1 MIERLPYGVLLASL
15 AAALLVL
22 LFIALGQGA
31 YPLSTGQVMRALAAG
46 GTDDA
51 AQAGLSDSAVRVV
64 WELRMPRMMAAVLV
78 GAALSAAGA
87 AYQTMFRNPLVSP
100 DILGVSSGAGLGAI
114 LGIYL
119 NATLLGV
126 QAAAFIGGLL
136 AVGCVVLLA
145 KLLRQH
151 PPVLI
156 LVLAGMAVATLLG
169 SGISLLKILAD
180 PYSQLPSM
188 TFWLLGG
195 LGAVRGGEVWPALL
209 MVAASLLPVC
219 LLRWRINVL
228 ALQDDEAR
236 SLGMPVSA
244 LRALLIVCATWMTA
258 VCVALAGIIG
268 WVGLLIPHMARLL
281 VGPDFARMLPVC
293 LLLGAA
299 FLLLADTL
307 ARSIGT
313 LELPLG
319 VLTALVGAPGFL
331 VLLARSGRQR

>member
-1 MIERLPYGVLLASL
+1 M
-15 AAALLVL
+15 
-22 LFIALGQGA
+22 Q
-31 YPLSTGQVMRALAAG
+31 
-46 GTDDA
+46 D
-51 AQAGLSDSAVRVV
+51 QATRVV
-64 WELRMPRMMAAVLV
+64 WELRLPRIAAALVV
-78 GAALSAAGA
+78 GAALSTAGA

-114 LGIYL
+114 LAIYL
-119 NATLLGV
+119 NWSLFGV
-126 QAAAFIGGLL
+126 QMAAFVGGLL
-136 AVGCVVLLA
+136 AVGIVLSLA
-145 KLLRQH
+145 RTLRHH
-151 PPVLI
+151 PPILI
-156 LVLAGMAVATLLG
+156 LVLAGMAVGTLLG
-169 SGISLLKILAD
+169 AGLSLIKILAD

-195 LGAVRGGEVWPALL
+195 LSAVRSYEVWPAVM
-209 MVAASLLPVC
+209 MVGACIIPIW

-244 LRALLIVCATWMTA
+244 LRGLLIVCATLMTA

-268 WVGLLIPHMARLL
+268 WVGLLIPHVARLL
-281 VGPDFARMLPVC
+281 VGPDFSRLLPVC
-293 LLLGAA
+293 LIVGAA
-299 FLLLADTL
+299 FLLLTDTL

-331 VLLARSGRQR
+331 LLLARGARQK

>member
-1 MIERLPYGVLLASL
+1 MKVGFPYGLLLLLLGLILAVL
-15 AAALLVL
+15 VV
-22 LFIALGQGA
+22 FALGQGA
-31 YPLSTGQVMRALAAG
+31 YPLSGVEVLHALVFGFNSDPAAG
-46 GTDDA
+46 
-51 AQAGLSDSAVRVV
+51 QSQAVRVV
-64 WELRMPRMMAAVLV
+64 WDLRLPRIAAALLV
-78 GAALSAAGA
+78 GAALSTAGA

-114 LGIYL
+114 LAIYL
-119 NATLLGV
+119 NFSLFGV
-126 QAAAFIGGLL
+126 QMAAFVGGLL
-136 AVGCVVLLA
+136 AVGMVLSLA
-145 KLLRQH
+145 RMLRHH

-156 LVLAGMAVATLLG
+156 LVLAGMAVGTLLG
-169 SGISLLKILAD
+169 AALSLIKILAD

-195 LGAVRGGEVWPALL
+195 LSAVRSYEVWPAAM
-209 MVAASLLPVC
+209 MVSACIIPVW

-236 SLGMPVSA
+236 SLGMPVPA
-244 LRALLIVCATWMTA
+244 LRCLLIVCATLMTA

-268 WVGLLIPHMARLL
+268 WVGLLIPHAARLL
-281 VGPDFARMLPVC
+281 VGPDFSRLLPVC
-293 LLLGAA
+293 LLVGAA
-299 FLLLADTL
+299 FLLLTDTL

-331 VLLARSGRQR
+331 LLLARGARQR

>member
-1 MIERLPYGVLLASL
+1 MMERLSY
-15 AAALLVL
+15 AALLSGLMLVL
-22 LFIALGQGA
+22 AVLVVLALGQGA
-31 YPLSTGQVMRALAAG
+31 YPLDGGQVLHALAAG
-46 GTDDA
+46 AGARETDDGA
-51 AQAGLSDSAVRVV
+51 RVV
-64 WELRMPRMMAAVLV
+64 WELRLPRITAALLV

-100 DILGVSSGAGLGAI
+100 DILGVSSGAGLGAM
-114 LGIYL
+114 LGIFL

-126 QAAAFIGGLL
+126 QLAAFAGGLL
-136 AVGCVVLLA
+136 AVGGVLALA
-145 KLLRQH
+145 RRLRRH
-151 PPVLI
+151 PPVLV
-156 LVLAGMAVATLLG
+156 LVLAGMATATLLG
-169 SGISLLKILAD
+169 AGISLIKILAD

-195 LGAVRGGEVWPALL
+195 LSAVRSHETLPAAL
-209 MVAASLLPVC
+209 MVLCSLLPVW

-244 LRALLIVCATWMTA
+244 LRLGLIVCATLMTA
-258 VCVALAGIIG
+258 VSVALAGIIG
-268 WVGLLIPHMARLL
+268 WVGLLVPHMARLL
-281 VGPDFARMLPVC
+281 AGPDFSRLLPVC
-293 LLLGAA
+293 IVLGAA

-307 ARSIGT
+307 ARSLGT

-331 VLLARSGRQR
+331 LLLARSGRPA

>member
-1 MIERLPYGVLLASL
+1 MKAGLPYGVLL
-15 AAALLVL
+15 LVL
-22 LFIALGQGA
+22 GLILAVLVVFALGQGA
-31 YPLSTGQVMRALAAG
+31 YPLSGPDVLRALAAG
-46 GTDDA
+46 FSSDPEA
-51 AQAGLSDSAVRVV
+51 AHNQAVRVV
-64 WELRMPRMMAAVLV
+64 WDLRLPRIAAALLV
-78 GAALSAAGA
+78 GAALSTAGA

-114 LGIYL
+114 LAIYL
-119 NATLLGV
+119 NLSMFGV
-126 QAAAFIGGLL
+126 QMAAFVGGLL
-136 AVGCVVLLA
+136 AVGIVLSLA
-145 KLLRQH
+145 RMLLHH
-151 PPVLI
+151 PPILI
-156 LVLAGMAVATLLG
+156 LVLAGMAVGTLLG
-169 SGISLLKILAD
+169 AALSLVKILAD

-195 LGAVRGGEVWPALL
+195 LSAVRSYEVWPAAMIVL
-209 MVAASLLPVC
+209 ACIIPVC

-244 LRALLIVCATWMTA
+244 LRCLLIVCATLMTA

-268 WVGLLIPHMARLL
+268 WVGLLIPHVARLL
-281 VGPDFARMLPVC
+281 VGPDFSRLLPVC
-293 LLLGAA
+293 LLVGAA
-299 FLLLADTL
+299 FLLLTDTL

-331 VLLARSGRQR
+331 LLLARGARQR

>member
-1 MIERLPYGVLLASL
+1 MKTGLPYGLL
-15 AAALLVL
+15 LLVL
-22 LFIALGQGA
+22 GLILAVLVVFALGQGA
-31 YPLSTGQVMRALAAG
+31 YPLSGPDVLRALAAG
-46 GTDDA
+46 FSSDPEA
-51 AQAGLSDSAVRVV
+51 AHTQAVRVV
-64 WELRMPRMMAAVLV
+64 WDLRLPRIAAALLV
-78 GAALSAAGA
+78 GAALSTAGA

-114 LGIYL
+114 LAIYL
-119 NATLLGV
+119 NLSMFGV
-126 QAAAFIGGLL
+126 QMAAFVGGLL
-136 AVGCVVLLA
+136 AVGIVLSLA
-145 KLLRQH
+145 RMLRHH
-151 PPVLI
+151 PPILI
-156 LVLAGMAVATLLG
+156 LVLAGMAVGTLLG
-169 SGISLLKILAD
+169 AALSLVKILAD

-195 LGAVRGGEVWPALL
+195 LSAVRSYEVWPAAMIVL
-209 MVAASLLPVC
+209 ACIIPVC

-244 LRALLIVCATWMTA
+244 LRCLLIVCATLMTA

-268 WVGLLIPHMARLL
+268 WVGLLIPHVARLL
-281 VGPDFARMLPVC
+281 VGPDFSRLLPVC
-293 LLLGAA
+293 LLVGAA
-299 FLLLADTL
+299 FLLLTDTL

-331 VLLARSGRQR
+331 LLLARGARQR

>member
-1 MIERLPYGVLLASL
+1 MKASLPYGLLLLLLGLILAVL
-15 AAALLVL
+15 VV
-22 LFIALGQGA
+22 FALGQGA
-31 YPLSTGQVMRALAAG
+31 YPLSGTEVLRALAAG
-46 GTDDA
+46 FGNDPE
-51 AQAGLSDSAVRVV
+51 AGQNQAVRVV
-64 WELRMPRMMAAVLV
+64 WDLRLPRIAAALLV
-78 GAALSAAGA
+78 GAALSTAGA

-114 LGIYL
+114 LAIYL
-119 NATLLGV
+119 NFSLFGV
-126 QAAAFIGGLL
+126 QMAAFVGGLL
-136 AVGCVVLLA
+136 AVGIVLSLA
-145 KLLRQH
+145 RMLRHH
-151 PPVLI
+151 PPILI
-156 LVLAGMAVATLLG
+156 LVLAGMAVGTLLG
-169 SGISLLKILAD
+169 AALSLIKILAD

-195 LGAVRGGEVWPALL
+195 LSAVRSYEVWPAAM
-209 MVAASLLPVC
+209 MVLACIVPVW

-244 LRALLIVCATWMTA
+244 LRCLLIVCATLMTA

-268 WVGLLIPHMARLL
+268 WVGLLIPHAARLL
-281 VGPDFARMLPVC
+281 VGPDFSRLLPVC
-293 LLLGAA
+293 LLVGAA
-299 FLLLADTL
+299 FLLLTDTL

-331 VLLARSGRQR
+331 LLLARGARQR

>member
-1 MIERLPYGVLLASL
+1 MTSGLRYGLLLMALTLALAVLL
-15 AAALLVL
+15 V
-22 LFIALGQGA
+22 FALGQGA
-31 YPLSTGQVMRALAAG
+31 YPLSGPQVLRALVAG
-46 GTDDA
+46 FSTDSGAVQD
-51 AQAGLSDSAVRVV
+51 QATRVV
-64 WELRMPRMMAAVLV
+64 WELRLPRIAAALVV
-78 GAALSAAGA
+78 GAALSTAGA

-114 LGIYL
+114 LAIYL
-119 NATLLGV
+119 NWSLFGV
-126 QAAAFIGGLL
+126 QMAAFVGGLL
-136 AVGCVVLLA
+136 AVGIVLSLA
-145 KLLRQH
+145 RTLRHH
-151 PPVLI
+151 PPILI
-156 LVLAGMAVATLLG
+156 LVLAGMAVGTLLG
-169 SGISLLKILAD
+169 AGLSLIKILAD

-195 LGAVRGGEVWPALL
+195 LSAVRSYEVWPAVM
-209 MVAASLLPVC
+209 MVGACIIPIW

-244 LRALLIVCATWMTA
+244 LRGLLIVCATLMTA

-268 WVGLLIPHMARLL
+268 WVGLLIPHVARLL
-281 VGPDFARMLPVC
+281 VGPDFSRLLPVC
-293 LLLGAA
+293 LIVGAA
-299 FLLLADTL
+299 FLLLTDTL

-331 VLLARSGRQR
+331 LLLARGARQK

>member
-1 MIERLPYGVLLASL
+1 MKSGLSYGLLL
-15 AAALLVL
+15 LLLGLVL
-22 LFIALGQGA
+22 AVLVVFALGQGA
-31 YPLSTGQVMRALAAG
+31 YPLSGTEVLRALVAG
-46 GTDDA
+46 FG
-51 AQAGLSDSAVRVV
+51 SDSEAGQSQAVRVV
-64 WELRMPRMMAAVLV
+64 WDLRLPRIAAALLV
-78 GAALSAAGA
+78 GAALSTAGA

-114 LGIYL
+114 LAIYL
-119 NATLLGV
+119 NFSLFGV
-126 QAAAFIGGLL
+126 QMAAFVGGLL
-136 AVGCVVLLA
+136 AVGIVLSLA
-145 KLLRQH
+145 RMLRHH

-156 LVLAGMAVATLLG
+156 LVLAGMAVGTLLG
-169 SGISLLKILAD
+169 AALSLIKILAD

-195 LGAVRGGEVWPALL
+195 LSAVRSYEVWPAAL
-209 MVAASLLPVC
+209 MVLACIVPVW

-228 ALQDDEAR
+228 ALQDEEAR

-244 LRALLIVCATWMTA
+244 LRCLLIVCATLMTA

-268 WVGLLIPHMARLL
+268 WVGLLIPHAARLL
-281 VGPDFARMLPVC
+281 VGPDFSRLLPVC
-293 LLLGAA
+293 LLVGAA
-299 FLLLADTL
+299 FLLLTDTL

-331 VLLARSGRQR
+331 LLLARGARQR

>member
-1 MIERLPYGVLLASL
+1 MMERLPYGVLLAGL

-31 YPLSTGQVMRALAAG
+31 YPLSIGQVMRALVAG
-46 GTDDA
+46 VTDDA
-51 AQAGLSDSAVRVV
+51 TQAGLDDSAVRVV

-87 AYQTMFRNPLVSP
+87 AYQTMFRNPLVSS

-145 KLLRQH
+145 RLLRQH

-195 LGAVRGGEVWPALL
+195 LGAVREGEVRPAFV
-209 MVAASLLPVC
+209 MVAASLLPVW

-244 LRALLIVCATWMTA
+244 LRAVLIVCATWMTA

-281 VGPDFARMLPVC
+281 AGPDFARMLPVC

-307 ARSIGT
+307 ARSIGA

-319 VLTALVGAPGFL
+319 VLTALVGAPAFL